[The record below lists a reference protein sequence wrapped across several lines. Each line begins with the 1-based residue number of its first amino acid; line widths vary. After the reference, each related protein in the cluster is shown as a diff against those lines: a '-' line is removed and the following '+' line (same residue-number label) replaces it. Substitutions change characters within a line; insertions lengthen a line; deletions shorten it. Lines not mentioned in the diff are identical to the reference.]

1 MGKSAAEQ
9 IKNTKQGAHLM
20 KLNLALVMAL
30 NLTERV
36 HVAKM
41 TILILVLKAKAV
53 LIIMRTMIKV
63 RTLELFI
70 IETYIL

>member
-36 HVAKM
+36 HVAKI
-41 TILILVLKAKAV
+41 TIIILVLRAKAV
-53 LIIMRTMIKV
+53 LTIMRIMIKV
-63 RTLELFI
+63 RTL
-70 IETYIL
+70 

>member
-1 MGKSAAEQ
+1 MGKGAAEQ

-20 KLNLALVMAL
+20 KFNLALVMAL

-53 LIIMRTMIKV
+53 SIIMRIMIKV